1 MSKHYTLTK
10 VVPRTKAQI
19 ADRREEIHADH
30 LDYFYGDHW
39 SIFID
44 KFNVCFL
51 EFDIGHFASKFI
63 VREITIEDYD
73 SLKRDKS
80 LFTQI
85 SRKVRCDGS

>member
-1 MSKHYTLTK
+1 MSEHYKLK
-10 VVPRTKAQI
+10 KIVPPTEAQL
-19 ADRREEIHADH
+19 AERREKIHADH

-44 KFNVCFL
+44 KANRCFL
-51 EFDIGHFASKFI
+51 EFDVGHFASEFI
-63 VREITIEDYD
+63 VREITRKDYD

-85 SRKVRCDGS
+85 SRKVR